1 MTNATLS
8 TGAIRVVLA
17 GIPGLTAELV
27 RRFMF
32 GQSDI
37 SIVAELRDAGD
48 ITGFARK
55 QPIDVVV
62 TARTSEGVPTPCQ
75 QLLFGETAVPVIV
88 IGPDGRLEIY
98 DRRVLREAA
107 LDELLT
113 EIRRVTVHAAEAP
126 SLKSHPSL
134 R

>member
-1 MTNATLS
+1 MSAAELS

-27 RRFMF
+27 RRSFA

-37 SIVAELRDAGD
+37 SVVAELRHAEDV
-48 ITGFARK
+48 TSFARR
-55 QPIDVVV
+55 QPLDVVV
-62 TARTSEGVPTPCQ
+62 TVRTSRGVPAPCQ
-75 QLLFGETAVPVIV
+75 QLLFGEVAIPVIV
-88 IGPDGRLEIY
+88 VGSDGRLEIY

-107 LDELLT
+107 LDELLV
-113 EIRRVTVHAAEAP
+113 EIRRVSLHTVVAP
-126 SLKSHPSL
+126 Q